1 MTSDKDILFVDI
13 NEPDL
18 EKREIDIDEK
28 EDISAIMNI
37 YSTDT

>member
-1 MTSDKDILFVDI
+1 VTSDKDILFVDI